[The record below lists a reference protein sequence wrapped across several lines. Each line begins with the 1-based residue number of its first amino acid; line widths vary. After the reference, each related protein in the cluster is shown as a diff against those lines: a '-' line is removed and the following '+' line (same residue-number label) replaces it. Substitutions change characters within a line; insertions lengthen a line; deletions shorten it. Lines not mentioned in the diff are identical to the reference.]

1 MQLTERHRPCDFC
14 SFVGQD
20 KAITRTRAILA
31 LPSFDRGAFL
41 FTGPSGAGK
50 TSLAGVVADSLGC
63 TDIMTRLEIKG
74 QDCSVD
80 ELRRISEWF
89 TFCAPS
95 GGFKAAIVN
104 ECHLMSPAARSY
116 ALDLMEAPP
125 AKRVILLTTT
135 EADWCD
141 ETLFSRFYTIR
152 LIKPHSD
159 SIVQHLQAI
168 ADREDFHLPGL
179 NLKRFVQERHNN
191 IRLCLNDLEIEAAV
205 SMAAKG
211 EAA

>member
-1 MQLTERHRPCDFC
+1 MQLTEQYRPRAFGDFI
-14 SFVGQD
+14 GQD
-20 KAITRTRAILA
+20 KAVVRVKAILGLA
-31 LPSFDRGAFL
+31 SFDRGAFL
-41 FTGPSGAGK
+41 LTGPSGSGK
-50 TSLAGVVADSLGC
+50 TSMAYVMANHLGC
-63 TDIMTRLEIKG
+63 RDIMVRTEIKG

-80 ELRRISEWF
+80 ELRRLSDWF
-89 TFCAPS
+89 RYCAPNGS
-95 GGFKAAIVN
+95 FKTAIVN

-116 ALDLMEAPP
+116 ALELVESPP

-135 EADWCD
+135 EADWCE

-152 LIKPHSD
+152 LVKPHSD
-159 SIVQHLQAI
+159 SIVQHLQSI
-168 ADREDFHLPGL
+168 ADREGFDLSDL

-191 IRLCLNDLEIEAAV
+191 IRLCLNDLEIEIAV